1 VIREELAFL
10 GTCDISGQVRGK
22 GIPASDLAERSH
34 RAVGWT
40 PTNVMITAFGTIGE
54 TPFGALG
61 DVMLSPDRMAEMRVD
76 FEDEGP
82 IERLIL
88 CDIRNA
94 DGSPWSCCPR
104 EFLRRALAR
113 LEAAAGLSVLAG
125 FEQEFAYTG
134 VEGDGGNRYWLDAF
148 RRQGAFGETY
158 VAALKQAGLE
168 PECFLAE
175 FGMQQYEVT
184 CAPTIGIS
192 AADQAVMIREL
203 ARATA
208 HRFGHRAVFSPIIDV
223 DGVGNGVHI
232 HLSLRDRSGRSVAY
246 DPTRPYNLSQTGAAF
261 AAGILH
267 HLPALCA
274 VTAPSVISYIRMTPN
289 RWAPTVANIA
299 IQDRAAS
306 LRICPIF
313 ETPGG
318 DPQRQF
324 NLEYR
329 PADAAASPY
338 LALGAVVN
346 AGCEGLESGMT
357 LPLPEDAERLAKP
370 LPRSLAQAL
379 DLLEATPQARAW
391 FGETLLDA
399 YLKHKRG
406 EIALIEKLTPAEQC
420 ARYARLY

>member
-22 GIPASDLAERSH
+22 GIPASDLVDRSH

-113 LEAAAGLSVLAG
+113 LEAAAGLSVLVG

-168 PECFLAE
+168 PESFLAE

-208 HRFGHRAVFSPIIDV
+208 HRFGHRAVFSPIVDV

-246 DPTRPYNLSQTGAAF
+246 DPTRAYGLSQTGAAF

-267 HLPALCA
+267 HMPALCA

-299 IQDRAAS
+299 VQDRAAS

-338 LALGAVVN
+338 FALGAVVN

-357 LPLPEDAERLAKP
+357 LPLPEDAGRLAKP
-370 LPRSLAQAL
+370 LPRSLGQAL

-406 EIALIEKLTPAEQC
+406 EIALVEKLTPAEQC